1 MTHEAVQH
9 LERDQ
14 TAARRLA
21 KALLGCL
28 QCVQQRVDV
37 ERSTVRLSWLEQQV
51 PLELELGATEVVL
64 SASVPGAEG
73 EFFLAYLH
81 DDLASAPRSDAW
93 TEQEQPLFVSR
104 YCRFQSEATSQEA
117 ARFATLPAPHR
128 ARLIALCETYRG
140 YAELENE
147 VLKVQ
152 LGRAEAHDTPADLL
166 RHSADLAHVALALP
180 RDFRASHP
188 VELET
193 YSCNYCRAV
202 VFLRDTASACSRC
215 GAARRTTSTGP

>member
-1 MTHEAVQH
+1 LTHEAVQN

-28 QCVQQRVDV
+28 RCAQQRVDL
-37 ERSTVRLSWLEQQV
+37 ERSTIRLSWVEQQV
-51 PLELELGATEVVL
+51 PLELELGLTEVVL

-73 EFFLAYLH
+73 EFFLAYLD
-81 DDLASAPRSDAW
+81 DDLADAPRSDAW

-128 ARLIALCETYRG
+128 ASLIALCETHRG
-140 YAELENE
+140 YVELENE
-147 VLKVQ
+147 VLKLQ
-152 LGRAEAHDTPADLL
+152 LGRVEAHDTPAALL
-166 RHSADLAHVALALP
+166 RDTAALAHVALALP
-180 RDFRASHP
+180 RDFRASQP
-188 VELET
+188 VALET
-193 YSCNYCRAV
+193 YSCDYCRAV
-202 VFLRDTASACSRC
+202 VFLPDTASTCSRC